1 MAKNT
6 RRTIKDFFLPHKGNG
21 YKPLM
26 FSAGAIAVLVL
37 AVLLVQAAYVVDL
50 TVVFKKTGFLAS
62 VLPGVLVSLANED
75 RVANGVDTL
84 THDPLLDTAAQMKA
98 DDMAEKGYFAHVAPD
113 GTTPWHWL
121 DAAGYGY
128 TYAGENL
135 AVDFTD
141 SKDVEEAWVASPTH
155 RANIV
160 KPHYTHIGIG
170 VAHGVYNGE
179 ETTFVVQ
186 FFALPSKEQVAK
198 QTTNI
203 ATTTG
208 RVLGASVE
216 PAGVASFFAQVAAS
230 PNHTVTYVL
239 SGLAVLFGLLLA
251 LAIFVHMRVQYL
263 EAIGGGLLI
272 LLVTV
277 SMLVF
282 NATTTTEARVP
293 GGGAAATVSG
303 V

>member
-1 MAKNT
+1 MANNK

-21 YKPLM
+21 YKPLI
-26 FSAGAIAVLVL
+26 FTVGSVAALVL
-37 AVLLVQAAYVVDL
+37 AVLLVQAAYIADL

-75 RVANGVDTL
+75 RVDNGVAAL
-84 THDPLLDTAAQMKA
+84 AHDPLLDVAAQMKA
-98 DDMAEKGYFAHVAPD
+98 DDMAKKGYFAHVAPD
-113 GTTPWHWL
+113 GTTPWHWF
-121 DAAGYGY
+121 DVAGYGY
-128 TYAGENL
+128 MYAGENL

-141 SKDVEEAWVASPTH
+141 SQDVEEAWMESPTH

-160 KPHYTHIGIG
+160 KPQYTHIGIG

-186 FFALPSKEQVAK
+186 FFALPSKEQIAK
-198 QTTNI
+198 QTVDT

-208 RVLGASVE
+208 SVLGASIE
-216 PAGVASFFAQVAAS
+216 PAGAASFFAQVAAS
-230 PNHTVTYVL
+230 PNHTVTYIL
-239 SGLAVLFGLLLA
+239 SGLALIFGLLLA

-263 EAIGGGLLI
+263 EVIGGGFLI

-277 SMLVF
+277 SMLAF

-293 GGGAAATVSG
+293 SGGGAATVSG